1 MVAWVA
7 GATTERGEYELD
19 EEADDPEDPPRPNT
33 FLARTVA
40 EATAEE
46 GDRGMWDSHTPLVV
60 LLQMLE
66 VTVVVTVEVE
76 VVEVVTVV
84 REEEMVTVVRE
95 EEVVGWHSQR
105 SNFFGMQ
112 PKILVM
118 VPHCGTTKGRSLDL
132 AVKQEVH
139 QWIPIA
145 MTL

>member
-1 MVAWVA
+1 M
-7 GATTERGEYELD
+7 
-19 EEADDPEDPPRPNT
+19 
-33 FLARTVA
+33 
-40 EATAEE
+40 
-46 GDRGMWDSHTPLVV
+46 V

-76 VVEVVTVV
+76 VEVEVVTVV
-84 REEEMVTVVRE
+84 RKEEMVTVVRE

-105 SNFFGMQ
+105 NNFFGVQ

-118 VPHCGTTKGRSLDL
+118 VPHCSTTEGRSLDL
-132 AVKQEVH
+132 AVMQKVQ